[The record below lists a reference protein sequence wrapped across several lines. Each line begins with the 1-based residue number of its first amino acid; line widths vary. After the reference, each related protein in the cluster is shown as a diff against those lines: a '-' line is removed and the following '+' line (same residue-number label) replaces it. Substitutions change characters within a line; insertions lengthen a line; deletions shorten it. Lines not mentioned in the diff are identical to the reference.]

1 MKRFGFATT
10 KSTMKFVYIS
20 YLSATIPMQCE
31 RCPCC
36 QLFDYPS
43 FLTSH
48 AGERTAAHAE
58 EELVDKTWAW
68 IKLGQRCESG
78 YQPLIYPCTRNLR
91 DTKVSNH

>member
-1 MKRFGFATT
+1 MKRFGFAAA

-48 AGERTAAHAE
+48 AGERTAAYAKD
-58 EELVDKTWAW
+58 ELVDKTWAEVRER
-68 IKLGQRCESG
+68 I
-78 YQPLIYPCTRNLR
+78 PLVYPYNLNLK
-91 DTKVSNH
+91 DTKV